1 MKNNLMASVA
11 VVALMASTG
20 FAVAQGTPG
29 AMKGGDAPAAS
40 SPKGETT
47 APTNAPAPKGAEMAP
62 AGPKAGATAQE
73 KVDTKTMPKAAEDK
87 SGTAPKAVVGS
98 DTKASGEMKAGSK
111 PSTAESATPNS
122 AKSPVA
128 ADGKTSTD
136 SKTSTT
142 DSKSSTTDS
151 KTTGN
156 AATSAT
162 AAPPAEKRTQIVS
175 AIKQEKVQETTNIN
189 FNISVGTAVPS
200 TVRFYP
206 LPSRIVEIYPEWR
219 GYDFILVRGRYVI
232 LRPRT
237 HEIIY
242 IIEG

>member
-1 MKNNLMASVA
+1 MKNNLMTSVA
-11 VVALMASTG
+11 VVALIATTG

-29 AMKGGDAPAAS
+29 AMKGGDAPATSSPPAAS
-40 SPKGETT
+40 SPTAET
-47 APTNAPAPKGAEMAP
+47 PKNAPAPKGAEMAP
-62 AGPKAGATAQE
+62 AGPKSGVTAQE
-73 KVDTKTMPKAAEDK
+73 KVDTKTMPKAAEEK

-98 DTKASGEMKAGSK
+98 DTKASGEMKPGSK
-111 PSTAESATPNS
+111 PATAETATPNS
-122 AKSPVA
+122 AKSPIA
-128 ADGKTSTD
+128 AD
-136 SKTSTT
+136 SKTP
-142 DSKSSTTDS
+142 TTDS

-162 AAPPAEKRTQIVS
+162 VAPPAEKQTQIVS
-175 AIKQEKVQETTNIN
+175 AIKQEKVEETTNVN
-189 FNISVGTAVPS
+189 FNISIGTAVPS
-200 TVRFYP
+200 TVRYYP

>member
-1 MKNNLMASVA
+1 MKNDLMASVA
-11 VVALMASTG
+11 VVALIATTG

-40 SPKGETT
+40 SPPTASSPKAETS
-47 APTNAPAPKGAEMAP
+47 APTNAPSAKGAQMAP

-87 SGTAPKAVVGS
+87 SGAAPKAVVGS
-98 DTKASGEMKAGSK
+98 DTKASGEMNAGSK
-111 PSTAESATPNS
+111 TKPATAESAAPNS
-122 AKSPVA
+122 AKTPVA
-128 ADGKTSTD
+128 AD
-136 SKTSTT
+136 
-142 DSKSSTTDS
+142 SKSTSDS

-162 AAPPAEKRTQIVS
+162 VAPPAEKQTQIVS
-175 AIKQEKVQETTNIN
+175 AIKQEKVEETTNVN
-189 FNISVGTAVPS
+189 FNISIGTAVPS

-206 LPSRIVEIYPEWR
+206 LPNRIVEIYPEWR
-219 GYDFILVRGRYVI
+219 GYDFIIVRGRYVI